1 MFLFYEEEVKSYYKI
16 CSAVIV
22 SLNAKNV
29 STNINEKRKA
39 SEKETIIILSFKLL
53 CYSEFFKIKVFIG
66 IYSKAVKSSH
76 D

>member
-1 MFLFYEEEVKSYYKI
+1 MFFYEEEVKSYYKI

-22 SLNAKNV
+22 SLNNV

>member
-22 SLNAKNV
+22 SLNNV